1 MRRRLLGGYLAV
13 TAVTLL
19 ILVVPLG
26 RMFATSERDRLMRD
40 IEHDA
45 TVVAALS
52 EDALEAGV
60 VPPLG
65 STLADYAEDPGGRIV
80 VVDSQ
85 GASVADSSP
94 EDHVGTSFLNR
105 PEIAT
110 ALAGERVEGRRHSS
124 TLKGDLLYVAVPV
137 ASGGR
142 VHGAVRITY
151 PSSTLD
157 RRVRSAWLGLAVLS
171 GVVVLAVAVI
181 GTVFSRLVTAPVQRL
196 ESAARRIAA
205 GDLGARA
212 PAGARIPELR
222 QLAEVFNEMADR
234 QQALLDA
241 QRAFIGDAS
250 HQLRTPLAAL
260 RLQLENV
267 ESAAPLDLQPAVAT
281 ARAEAA
287 RLGRISEA
295 LLELTKAA
303 SVPKTPTPLDLGA
316 ALDGRAALWSPIAAE
331 QGVTIRVEQR
341 ERCWVNALDGAV
353 EQILDNLVDNALDVS
368 PEGSTVTISTR
379 RVGDGVEVHV
389 CDEGPGL
396 SDEQRDRAF
405 DRFWRGPEAVA
416 GGTGLG
422 LAVVAQLASASGGEA
437 RLQRAAGGGLD
448 AVITLRRTEPPS
460 RLNGQST

>member
-1 MRRRLLGGYLAV
+1 MRRRLLGGYLAI

-26 RMFATSERDRLMRD
+26 RIFATSEHDRLMRD

-45 TVVAALS
+45 AAVAALS

-60 VPPLG
+60 APPLG
-65 STLADYAEDPGGRIV
+65 STLDNYAEDPGGRIV

-94 EDHVGTSFLNR
+94 DDRVGTTFLNR
-105 PEIAT
+105 PEITA
-110 ALAGERVEGRRHSS
+110 ALAGERVEGRRYSS
-124 TLKGDLLYVAVPV
+124 TLKGYLLFVAVPV

-157 RRVRSAWLGLAVLS
+157 RRVRSVWLGLGLLS

-181 GTVFSRLVTAPVQRL
+181 GTVFSRLVTSPVQRL

-260 RLQLENV
+260 RLQLENI
-267 ESAAPLDLQPAVAT
+267 ESSVPLDVQPAVAT
-281 ARAEAA
+281 ARSEAA
-287 RLGRISEA
+287 RLGRISET
-295 LLELTKAA
+295 LLALTKAA
-303 SVPKTPTPLDLGA
+303 SGPGTTTQVDLGA
-316 ALDGRAALWSPIAAE
+316 SLDSRVALWSPIAAE

-341 ERCWVNALDGAV
+341 ERFWVHAIDGAV
-353 EQILDNLVDNALDVS
+353 EQILDNLLDNALDVS
-368 PEGSTVTISTR
+368 PEGSTLRISTC
-379 RVGDGVEVHV
+379 RVDDGVEVHV
-389 CDEGPGL
+389 LDEGPGMG
-396 SDEQRDRAF
+396 DEQRVRAF
-405 DRFWRGPEAVA
+405 DRFWRGPDAVA

-422 LAVVAQLASASGGEA
+422 LAVVAQLASASGGRA
-437 RLQRAAGGGLD
+437 RLDLAPGGGLD
-448 AVITLRRTEPPS
+448 AVVTLRRAEPPS
-460 RLNGQST
+460 